1 MVTEDDRAAFRHP
14 KPNTRERRKPMK
26 NNFFFAGLM
35 IMIFFLSTSS
45 ASLHTY
51 HFGVQDRA
59 AMVPDDFG
67 QTELY

>member
-1 MVTEDDRAAFRHP
+1 
-14 KPNTRERRKPMK
+14 MK